1 VSSSE
6 LAFVLV
12 LTALL
17 LGLAGYFGWRQ
28 VQTLRSLRSQPADDR
43 PFLRRQAIR
52 RLVCSALMLVLA
64 GLLVGSLLIE
74 PSYQEMAAKH
84 KRQPPQGPEAVAQE
98 DWDFAR
104 FFAAYWMAALLVL
117 FVLLLL
123 AGADFWAIA
132 RFGARHR
139 RQLQADHRAGLKE
152 ELARLRRRYNG
163 DGE

>member
-1 VSSSE
+1 
-6 LAFVLV
+6 
-12 LTALL
+12 
-17 LGLAGYFGWRQ
+17 
-28 VQTLRSLRSQPADDR
+28 
-43 PFLRRQAIR
+43 
-52 RLVCSALMLVLA
+52 MLVLA

-74 PSYQEMAAKH
+74 PSYQEMAEKL
-84 KRQPPQGPEAVAQE
+84 KKQQPQGPEAVAQE

-104 FFAAYWMAALLVL
+104 FFAAYWTAALLVL
-117 FVLLLL
+117 FVLLML